1 MILEVTSRSLS
12 QHDWQ
17 ALDPAVVCPAMP
29 SGRAWGARH
38 GGYGGAACVVG
49 VTGWLWCQC
58 TQCRPL
64 PIVLFLTAKA
74 EMPRHGLGDVR

>member
-49 VTGWLWCQC
+49 ATRWLWW
-58 TQCRPL
+58 R
-64 PIVLFLTAKA
+64 
-74 EMPRHGLGDVR
+74 GVRGGCDRVAMVPMHAVQTITH